1 MNFRNSRFFNLKK
14 QNKTFIH
21 KNMDNRKENKSN
33 KIQGA
38 AKWLDEWQQ
47 SRPRQNLRK

>member
-38 AKWLDEWQQ
+38 AKWLAEWQQ